1 MVQGGLPVKRMVLYK
16 HGVGFIERGGACEGG
31 VVKLSFKR
39 DEMDDILKSLSVFVK
54 GKGQVTGVSY
64 ETADDISKLL
74 AERAINVPDREAMV
88 GLLRALRGYRVKLW
102 LSGELAEGKV
112 LGTEEEGSTNPEG
125 TVLSRKSSVVLQS
138 EDEKIRAFDI
148 PGIQGIQVE
157 DAEARDDLKF
167 FLDAVTSERKKNMKG
182 VTIFVDGERPE
193 LSLSYITQM
202 PSWRVSYR
210 LAYFKD
216 KTILQGWGIIDNRL
230 DEDLKD
236 VSLSLVAGKP
246 ISFIYDIYTP
256 RLIQRPIVR
265 EEVRTVSAPVE
276 LEAGEEKLAQEEA
289 EMAGMDRESMAEVDD
304 FGGGG
309 AQLKRAMMPSRPRSM
324 MAMAAPSMAP
334 PPPPPEAM
342 MESTR
347 VQTKS
352 VEMGE
357 FFRYDIENPV
367 TVKRGQSAMVPILQ
381 GPIECRKEHVYNS
394 QKMPRNP
401 VVTMR
406 LKNGTG
412 LVLERGP
419 IVVLDEGTY
428 VGEAILPYTT
438 AGSENH
444 IAYSVDLGVV
454 VTEHQESESHMRSIL
469 IKQRYLQKEYLE
481 YLKTE
486 YTVENKKN
494 EKVLLVIEHP
504 RRDYELAETP
514 EPTEKTESFLC
525 WALELKPKSQTKFNV
540 KEVKTV
546 WYSEGIREMG
556 TETLRGYLNS
566 KHIDKTAYS
575 KIAEIIEL
583 QRRIF
588 TLQQDIGRLSEEA
601 NSMVQEQDRLR
612 KNLGALG
619 PSQQEA
625 AMRGKYVNKL
635 EAQEKRL
642 DEIKA
647 TVEKLHAEIASMDK
661 NIEGKLAAM
670 G

>member
-16 HGVGFIERGGACEGG
+16 HGVGFIERGGVAEGG
-31 VVKLSFKR
+31 LVKLSFKR
-39 DEMDDILKSLSVFVK
+39 DEMDDVLKSLSIFVK

-74 AERAINVPDREAMV
+74 AEKAINVPDREAMV
-88 GLLRALRGYRVKLW
+88 GLLRALKGYRIKTW
-102 LSGELAEGKV
+102 AAGETVEGKV
-112 LGTEEEGSTNPEG
+112 VGTDEETRVNPAGNEIG
-125 TVLSRKSSVVLQS
+125 RRCSVVLQS
-138 EDEKIRAFDI
+138 DDERIRSFDI
-148 PGIQGIQVE
+148 DAISGLQVE

-167 FLDAVTSERKKNMKG
+167 FLDAVTSERKKNMKA
-182 VTIFVDGERPE
+182 VTIFAEGERPE
-193 LSLSYITQM
+193 LAISYITQM

-216 KTILQGWGIIDNRL
+216 RTLLQGWGIIDNRL
-230 DEDLKD
+230 DEDLHD
-236 VSLSLVAGKP
+236 VQLSLVAGKP

-256 RLIQRPIVR
+256 RLIQRPVVR

-276 LEAGEEKLAQEEA
+276 LEAGEEQLAKEEVELARMEQESVA
-289 EMAGMDRESMAEVDD
+289 DMDA
-304 FGGGG
+304 FGAGG
-309 AQLKRAMMPSRPRSM
+309 APMKAARMPARPRSM
-324 MAMAAPSMAP
+324 MSMAAPAMAP
-334 PPPPPEAM
+334 APPEPQAIM
-342 MESTR
+342 DSTR

-381 GPIECRKEHVYNS
+381 GPIECRKEHVYNA

-406 LKNGTG
+406 LKNSTG

-454 VTEHQESESHMRSIL
+454 VSEKQDSESSMRAIHV
-469 IKQRYLQKEYLE
+469 KQRYLQKEYLE

-504 RRDYELAETP
+504 KRDYELAETP
-514 EPTEKTESFLC
+514 EPTEKTESYFR
-525 WALELKPKSQTKFNV
+525 WALDLKPKSQTKFNV

-583 QRRIF
+583 QRRIYA
-588 TLQQDIGRLSEEA
+588 LQQDMNDLGTESSQI
-601 NSMVQEQDRLR
+601 VVEQDRLR

-619 PSQQEA
+619 QSQQEA
-625 AMRGKYVNKL
+625 GMRGKYVSKL
-635 EAQEKRL
+635 ETQEKRL

-647 TVEKLHAEIASMDK
+647 QVQKLQSEIQSMDK
-661 NIEGKLAAM
+661 TIEAKLAAL

>member
-1 MVQGGLPVKRMVLYK
+1 MVLYK
-16 HGVGFIERGGACEGG
+16 HGVGFIERGGVAEGG
-31 VVKLSFKR
+31 LVKLSFKR
-39 DEMDDILKSLSVFVK
+39 DEMDDILKSLSIFVK

-74 AERAINVPDREAMV
+74 AEKAINVPDREAMV
-88 GLLRALRGYRVKLW
+88 GLLRALKGYRVKLW
-102 LSGELAEGKV
+102 ASGEAVEGKV
-112 LGTEEEGSTNPEG
+112 VGTDEETRVNPAGNEIG
-125 TVLSRKSSVVLQS
+125 RKSSVVLQS
-138 EDEKIRAFDI
+138 DDERIRAFDI
-148 PGIQGIQVE
+148 DAISGLQVE
-157 DAEARDDLKF
+157 DAEAREDLKF

-182 VTIFVDGERPE
+182 VTIFVDGEKPD
-193 LSLSYITQM
+193 LSISYITQM

-216 KTILQGWGIIDNRL
+216 RTLLQGWGIIDNRL
-230 DEDLKD
+230 DEDLHD
-236 VSLSLVAGKP
+236 VQLSLVAGKP

-276 LEAGEEKLAQEEA
+276 LEAGEEQLAKEEA
-289 EMAGMDRESMAEVDD
+289 EILEEQSMMDMEAA
-304 FGGGG
+304 GG
-309 AQLKRAMMPSRPRSM
+309 APSMKAARMPARPRSM
-324 MAMAAPSMAP
+324 MSMAAPSMAP
-334 PPPPPEAM
+334 APPEPQAIM
-342 MESTR
+342 DSTR

-381 GPIECRKEHVYNS
+381 GPIECRKEHVYNA

-406 LKNGTG
+406 LKNNTG

-444 IAYSVDLGVV
+444 IAYSVDLGVI
-454 VTEHQESESHMRSIL
+454 VTEKQDSESHMRAIH

-494 EKVLLVIEHP
+494 DKVLLVIEHP
-504 RRDYELAETP
+504 KRDYELAETP
-514 EPTEKTESFLC
+514 EPTEKTESFFR
-525 WALELKPKSQTKFNV
+525 WALDLKPKSQTKFNV

-566 KHIDKTAYS
+566 KHIDKTVHS

-583 QRRIF
+583 QRRIYA
-588 TLQQDIGRLSEEA
+588 LQQEMNELGQESGQI
-601 NSMVQEQDRLR
+601 VQEQDRLR

-619 PSQQEA
+619 QSQQESG
-625 AMRGKYVNKL
+625 MRGKYVSKL
-635 EAQEKRL
+635 ESQEKRL
-642 DEIKA
+642 DDIKA
-647 TVEKLHAEIASMDK
+647 AVQKLQSEIASIDRT
-661 NIEGKLAAM
+661 IEAKLAALA
-670 G
+670 

>member
-16 HGVGFIERGGACEGG
+16 HGVGFIERGGVAEGG
-31 VVKLSFKR
+31 LVKLSFKR
-39 DEMDDILKSLSVFVK
+39 DEMDDILKSLSIFVK

-74 AERAINVPDREAMV
+74 AEKAINVPDREAMV
-88 GLLRALRGYRVKLW
+88 GLLRALKGYRVKLW
-102 LSGELAEGKV
+102 AAGEAVEGKV
-112 LGTEEEGSTNPEG
+112 VGTDEETRVNPAGNEIG
-125 TVLSRKSSVVLQS
+125 RKASVVLQS
-138 EDEKIRAFDI
+138 DDERIRAFDI
-148 PGIQGIQVE
+148 DAIQGLQVE
-157 DAEARDDLKF
+157 DAEAREDLKF

-182 VTIFVDGERPE
+182 VTIFLDGVKPD
-193 LSLSYITQM
+193 LAISYITQM

-216 KTILQGWGIIDNRL
+216 KTLLQGWGIIDNRL
-230 DEDLKD
+230 DEDLHD
-236 VSLSLVAGKP
+236 VQLSLVAGKP

-276 LEAGEEKLAQEEA
+276 LEAGEEQLAQEEA
-289 EMAGMDRESMAEVDD
+289 EIMADKISMEADD
-304 FGGGG
+304 YAAGG
-309 AQLKRAMMPSRPRSM
+309 AQMKAARMPARPRSM

-334 PPPPPEAM
+334 APPEPQAIM
-342 MESTR
+342 DSTR

-381 GPIECRKEHVYNS
+381 GPIECRKEHVYNA

-406 LKNGTG
+406 LKNTTG

-419 IVVLDEGTY
+419 IVVLDDGTY

-438 AGSENH
+438 SGSENH

-454 VTEHQESESHMRSIL
+454 VTEKQESESAMRAIH
-469 IKQRYLQKEYLE
+469 IRQRYLQKEYLE

-486 YTVENKKN
+486 YTIENKKN

-504 RRDYELAETP
+504 KRDYELAETP
-514 EPTEKTESFLC
+514 EPTEKTESFFR

-566 KHIDKTAYS
+566 KHIDKTAFS
-575 KIAEIIEL
+575 KISEIIEL
-583 QRRIF
+583 QRKIYA
-588 TLQQDIGRLSEEA
+588 LQQQMNELATESNQI
-601 NSMVQEQDRLR
+601 VQEQDRLR

-619 PSQQEA
+619 QSQQEA
-625 AMRGKYVNKL
+625 GMRGKYVSKL
-635 EAQEKRL
+635 EMQEKRL
-642 DEIKA
+642 DEIKSQIQ
-647 TVEKLHAEIASMDK
+647 KLQSEITSIDK
-661 NIEGKLAAM
+661 TIEAKLSAL

>member
-74 AERAINVPDREAMV
+74 AEKAINVPDREAMV

-334 PPPPPEAM
+334 PPPASEAIM
-342 MESTR
+342 DSTR